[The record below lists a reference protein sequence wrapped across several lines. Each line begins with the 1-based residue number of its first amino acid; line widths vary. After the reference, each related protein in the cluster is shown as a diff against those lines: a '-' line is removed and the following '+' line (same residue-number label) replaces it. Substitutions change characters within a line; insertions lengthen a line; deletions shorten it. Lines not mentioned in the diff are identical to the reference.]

1 MDSRGGAGRSCAA
14 PAPRPPGQ
22 PAGEAR
28 PVPREPAVPVA
39 ERPAEP
45 ARPTAQPVAWLAPPA
60 AGREPERHAAL
71 EEVPRAVARRAAP
84 VLRSARRWGPRSG
97 AWRAR
102 AAAQARERGARALQ
116 EAPGVGERNRGPPER
131 RVPAGL
137 LRRRRGGAP
146 VPRATAAPLRRRH
159 SPETRCC
166 TPRTGRAPP
175 PPGPWTDPRGTPSR
189 TTDR

>member
-22 PAGEAR
+22 PAEEAR
-28 PVPREPAVPVA
+28 LAPREHAVPVA

-45 ARPTAQPVAWLAPPA
+45 ARPTAPPVAWRAPPA

-71 EEVPRAVARRAAP
+71 EEVPRALAR
-84 VLRSARRWGPRSG
+84 
-97 AWRAR
+97 
-102 AAAQARERGARALQ
+102 RGARVLQ
-116 EAPGVGERNRGPPER
+116 EAPGVGERNRGPLEQ

-137 LRRRRGGAP
+137 LRQGAP
-146 VPRATAAPLRRRH
+146 VPRRATGAPLRTRH

-166 TPRTGRAPP
+166 RPRTGRAPP
-175 PPGPWTDPRGTPSR
+175 PPGPWTDRRGTPSR

>member
-14 PAPRPPGQ
+14 PAARPPGQ
-22 PAGEAR
+22 PAEEAR
-28 PVPREPAVPVA
+28 PVPREHAVPVA

-71 EEVPRAVARRAAP
+71 EEVP
-84 VLRSARRWGPRSG
+84 
-97 AWRAR
+97 
-102 AAAQARERGARALQ
+102 
-116 EAPGVGERNRGPPER
+116 GVGERNRGPPER

-137 LRRRRGGAP
+137 LRRRGGAP

-175 PPGPWTDPRGTPSR
+175 PPGPWTDPRGTP
-189 TTDR
+189 

>member
-22 PAGEAR
+22 PAEEAR
-28 PVPREPAVPVA
+28 PAPREHAVPVA

-45 ARPTAQPVAWLAPPA
+45 ARPVAWLAPPA

-131 RVPAGL
+131 R
-137 LRRRRGGAP
+137 
-146 VPRATAAPLRRRH
+146 ATAAPLRRRR

-166 TPRTGRAPP
+166 TP
-175 PPGPWTDPRGTPSR
+175 
-189 TTDR
+189 

>member
-22 PAGEAR
+22 PAEEAR
-28 PVPREPAVPVA
+28 PAPREHAVPVA

-45 ARPTAQPVAWLAPPA
+45 ARPTAQPVAWLAPLA

-71 EEVPRAVARRAAP
+71 E
-84 VLRSARRWGPRSG
+84 
-97 AWRAR
+97 
-102 AAAQARERGARALQ
+102 

-131 RVPAGL
+131 R
-137 LRRRRGGAP
+137 
-146 VPRATAAPLRRRH
+146 ATAAPLRRRR

>member
-22 PAGEAR
+22 PAEEAR
-28 PVPREPAVPVA
+28 PAPREHAVPVA
-39 ERPAEP
+39 QRAAAP
-45 ARPTAQPVAWLAPPA
+45 ARPTARPVAWLAPPA

-116 EAPGVGERNRGPPER
+116 EAPGVGERNWGPPAR
-131 RVPAGL
+131 R
-137 LRRRRGGAP
+137 AP
-146 VPRATAAPLRRRH
+146 AAPFPGRPPTPTPGPH
-159 SPETRCC
+159 P
-166 TPRTGRAPP
+166 TPRPP
-175 PPGPWTDPRGTPSR
+175 P
-189 TTDR
+189 

>member
-60 AGREPERHAAL
+60 AGRE
-71 EEVPRAVARRAAP
+71 AP

-102 AAAQARERGARALQ
+102 AAAQARERGARALE
-116 EAPGVGERNRGPPER
+116 EAPGVGERNR
-131 RVPAGL
+131 
-137 LRRRRGGAP
+137 
-146 VPRATAAPLRRRH
+146 
-159 SPETRCC
+159 
-166 TPRTGRAPP
+166 
-175 PPGPWTDPRGTPSR
+175 
-189 TTDR
+189 

>member
-22 PAGEAR
+22 PAEEAR
-28 PVPREPAVPVA
+28 PAPREYAVPVA

-84 VLRSARRWGPRSG
+84 VLKSARRWGPRSG
-97 AWRAR
+97 AWRAG
-102 AAAQARERGARALQ
+102 AGAPARERGAGGAR
-116 EAPGVGERNRGPPER
+116 EAPGGGERDRGHPEWS
-131 RVPAGL
+131 G
-137 LRRRRGGAP
+137 
-146 VPRATAAPLRRRH
+146 
-159 SPETRCC
+159 
-166 TPRTGRAPP
+166 
-175 PPGPWTDPRGTPSR
+175 
-189 TTDR
+189 

>member
-14 PAPRPPGQ
+14 PGPCPPGQ

-137 LRRRRGGAP
+137 LRRRGGAP
-146 VPRATAAPLRRRH
+146 VPRR
-159 SPETRCC
+159 TRCPV
-166 TPRTGRAPP
+166 PRAHRRDTQL
-175 PPGPWTDPRGTPSR
+175 THT
-189 TTDR
+189 

>member
-22 PAGEAR
+22 PAEEAR
-28 PVPREPAVPVA
+28 PAP
-39 ERPAEP
+39 
-45 ARPTAQPVAWLAPPA
+45 PVAWLAPPA

-102 AAAQARERGARALQ
+102 AAGQARERGARALQ
-116 EAPGVGERNRGPPER
+116 EAPEVGERNRGPPEQ
-131 RVPAGL
+131 
-137 LRRRRGGAP
+137 
-146 VPRATAAPLRRRH
+146 RASAAPLRRRH
-159 SPETRCC
+159 LPETRCC

>member
-22 PAGEAR
+22 PAEEAR
-28 PVPREPAVPVA
+28 PAPREHAVPVA

-45 ARPTAQPVAWLAPPA
+45 ARPTALPVAWLAPPA

-71 EEVPRAVARRAAP
+71 EEVPRAVAR
-84 VLRSARRWGPRSG
+84 G
-97 AWRAR
+97 A
-102 AAAQARERGARALQ
+102 
-116 EAPGVGERNRGPPER
+116 
-131 RVPAGL
+131 
-137 LRRRRGGAP
+137 AP
-146 VPRATAAPLRRRH
+146 VPRATAAPLRSRH

-189 TTDR
+189 T

>member
-1 MDSRGGAGRSCAA
+1 MDSRGGADRSCAA

-22 PAGEAR
+22 PAEEAR
-28 PVPREPAVPVA
+28 PAPREHAVPVA
-39 ERPAEP
+39 
-45 ARPTAQPVAWLAPPA
+45 
-60 AGREPERHAAL
+60 ERHAAL

-131 RVPAGL
+131 R
-137 LRRRRGGAP
+137 
-146 VPRATAAPLRRRH
+146 ATAAPLRRRH
-159 SPETRCC
+159 LPETRCC

>member
-84 VLRSARRWGPRSG
+84 VLGSARRWGPRSG

-137 LRRRRGGAP
+137 LRRRGGGAVSRGASGPVRRGGSA
-146 VPRATAAPLRRRH
+146 
-159 SPETRCC
+159 ETRLWC
-166 TPRTGRAPP
+166 
-175 PPGPWTDPRGTPSR
+175 
-189 TTDR
+189 